1 MREDFMG
8 NPTYTLYKRVQL
20 SAGKWRYRKAAF
32 HSNGKI
38 KPHCVIVGGK
48 EEKHEGHYFLAHDGK
63 WIPAGNDP
71 LEAQRKRAEYL
82 TRANY
87 PRLHSES
94 NVLSFAAPQRE
105 RKSIQSEAD
114 AYISD
119 LKLSRRPDKSV
130 KDKRRFLLDFA
141 ETVKATHVDELT
153 RADML
158 MFRNAKLAEYAPKSV
173 NTMMMAVST
182 FLKQR
187 CEVNLKMQASDWPDY
202 DPAPPEPYIDE
213 EIIAME
219 QCTTGKLNLLIR
231 LFRSTGC
238 RLQEITHL
246 YSHDINVRTKEIII
260 RQKPCDFC
268 RNCISLGNV
277 WKPKTKESTRSIP
290 ISDSLLRELLALP
303 KGLLFPD
310 EHGRVEGHLLRKL
323 QDAVQESGVEKV
335 KMHRFRDTFAT
346 NKIRDHEDI
355 RTVQKWLGHKD
366 VNETM
371 RYSAW
376 LDGQSKGARDAANRE
391 DTRYKTGTHGD

>member
-63 WIPAGNDP
+63 WIPVGDDP

-87 PRLHSES
+87 PRLHSE
-94 NVLSFAAPQRE
+94 FAAPQRE

-158 MFRNAKLAEYAPKSV
+158 TFRNAKLAEYAPKSV

-187 CEVNLKMQASDWPDY
+187 CEVNLKMRASDWPDY
-202 DPAPPEPYIDE
+202 DPAPPEPYIYE
-213 EIIAME
+213 GIIAME

-231 LFRSTGC
+231 LFRSTGY

-246 YSHDINVRTKEIII
+246 YSHDINVRTKEITI

-268 RNCISLGNV
+268 RNCISLGKV

-290 ISDSLLRELLALP
+290 ISDSLLRELQALP

-335 KMHRFRDTFAT
+335 KMHKFRDSFAT

-376 LDGQSKGARDAANRE
+376 LDSQSRGARDAANRE
-391 DTRYKTGTHGD
+391 DTRYKTGPHGD